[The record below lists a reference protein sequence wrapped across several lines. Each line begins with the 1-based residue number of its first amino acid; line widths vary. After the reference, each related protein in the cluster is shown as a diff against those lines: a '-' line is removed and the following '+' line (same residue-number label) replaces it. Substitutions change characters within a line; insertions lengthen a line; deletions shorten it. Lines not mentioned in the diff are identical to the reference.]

1 MAEDGA
7 RAPVRLGDRV
17 ASGRRDRQRGPELP
31 AGSAKGAVAAA
42 SRLEGG
48 PLAERGVRVRESR
61 TDAAEYERGR
71 ASFVGVREGG
81 RDEEPPVWE
90 DAPPWVVARGRAS
103 EPHPHV
109 ARPISHTQRGERE
122 VHEER
127 EERAE
132 HAGRESGI
140 GDSGVQRDARL
151 EARPGAPSARSQPRA
166 SRLLDE
172 LRAAIRLRHYSPSTE
187 QSYAL
192 WVQRFVRFHGM
203 RHPREMGASEIERFL
218 EDLAVVQKV
227 SASTQNQALNAIVF
241 LYREVLRM
249 DAPVLSQIVRA
260 RRPKRL
266 PVVLSREEVRA
277 VLDQLHGATWLVAA
291 LLYGS
296 GLRLLECLTMRVK
309 DVDFDAREIRI
320 RDGKGASRSRRSA
333 AGEAGRAAAHTSRAR
348 AHDPRRG
355 PARGLRLASPCPA
368 RSRRSTRTRRASG
381 AGSGCSRRPRV
392 TRIPRTGDERRHHL
406 HETAVQRAVRSAVA
420 NAGIAKHAS
429 CHTLR
434 HSFAT
439 HLLTS
444 GYDIRTV
451 QELLGH
457 TSVRTTMI
465 YTHVLNRGGLGVRS
479 PLDQF

>member
-1 MAEDGA
+1 
-7 RAPVRLGDRV
+7 
-17 ASGRRDRQRGPELP
+17 
-31 AGSAKGAVAAA
+31 
-42 SRLEGG
+42 
-48 PLAERGVRVRESR
+48 LAERGVRVREYR
-61 TDAAEYERGR
+61 TDAAEYECVR

-122 VHEER
+122 VREVREER

-132 HAGRESGI
+132 HAVLETGI

-151 EARPGAPSARSQPRA
+151 ETRPGAPSVRSQPRA

-309 DVDFDAREIRI
+309 DGDFDAREIRI
-320 RDGKGASRSRRSA
+320 RDGKGRRDRVVPLPAKLVEPLRTHLGRVRTIHVGDLRAGHGSVVLPGALATKYASASREWGWQWVFPA
-333 AGEAGRAAAHTSRAR
+333 TSRYE
-348 AHDPRRG
+348 DPST
-355 PARGLRLASPCPA
+355 GL
-368 RSRRSTRTRRASG
+368 
-381 AGSGCSRRPRV
+381 
-392 TRIPRTGDERRHHL
+392 ERRHHL